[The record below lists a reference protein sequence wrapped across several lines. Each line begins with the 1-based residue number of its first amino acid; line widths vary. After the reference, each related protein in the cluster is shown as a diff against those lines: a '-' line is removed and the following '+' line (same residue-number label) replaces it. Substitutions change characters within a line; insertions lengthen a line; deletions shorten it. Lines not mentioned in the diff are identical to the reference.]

1 MPTPWVNLMLRSVV
15 WAAALGAWLSLRG
28 WSAARW
34 TVIPRA
40 ASTILGLAMLGT
52 GIAVFAWTGR
62 ALAGGA
68 PNATEPPAVLL
79 ARGPFRFVRNPLYL
93 AVAAIFVGATT
104 IYRLWEP
111 RDAVV
116 IPVVAA
122 LTHLF
127 VVYREEPATR
137 RRLGP
142 AYDVYCHQVPRWLPR
157 LAR

>member
-1 MPTPWVNLMLRSVV
+1 
-15 WAAALGAWLSLRG
+15 
-28 WSAARW
+28 
-34 TVIPRA
+34 
-40 ASTILGLAMLGT
+40 
-52 GIAVFAWTGR
+52 VFAWAGR

-68 PNATEPPAVLL
+68 PNAIDAPAVLL
-79 ARGPFRFVRNPLYL
+79 MRGPFRFVRNPLYL

-111 RDAVV
+111 RDVVV
-116 IPVVAA
+116 IPVIAA

-142 AYDVYCHQVPRWLPR
+142 AYDAYRHQVPRWLPR